1 MKVKTVRVFYDLKE
15 DVYRE
20 KGTSFEVTQDRFKE
34 LTDFVEEVEAKKKP
48 PTKQVKSDGK

>member
-1 MKVKTVRVFYDLKE
+1 MKVKVIKVFYDLKE

-20 KGTSFEVTQDRFKE
+20 KGTSFEVTQERFKE
-34 LTDFVEEVEAKKKP
+34 LADFVEEVEAKKKP

>member
-48 PTKQVKSDGK
+48 PTKQVKTDGK